1 MRRGEVWWA
10 ELPDPTGSSPGYRRP
25 VLVIQSNRFNRTRIQ
40 TVMVLI
46 LTSNLDLAPA
56 PGNVLIRLKDSG
68 LPKDSVVNVTQ
79 VYTIDRTM
87 LRKKISALPLS
98 LVRAIEDGLR
108 IVLEL

>member
-68 LPKDSVVNVTQ
+68 LPKDSVANVTQ

-87 LRKKISALPLS
+87 LKEKVSVLPLS

-108 IVLEL
+108 IVLEQ